1 MGKASVGRIIFLSP
15 AYIFAGD
22 FFMNKNKKDY
32 LSKTLFFQF
41 LVCVILFLLLFALK
55 YNNSQLF
62 NDLEKTFSN
71 KLEENLNI
79 EEAKSVFINITEHK
93 AESSTDNE
101 NKIDKKTTE
110 EETVYV
116 PFEEPS
122 LNAEIIAS
130 GGRDIKVSS
139 NDDIPKNVSVDDY
152 KLNQKMVLP
161 LKGKTTSE
169 FGVRTHPISGDLR
182 FHAGIDIA
190 AQTGTQIYSA
200 FDGEIIEADYDQ
212 WNGNYLKIKHDNN
225 IMTVYCHCEKLNVK
239 KGQKIRAGEVIATV
253 GSTGSSTG
261 PHLHF
266 ELRIDNVSY
275 NPEKALKEAKNAV

>member
-1 MGKASVGRIIFLSP
+1 
-15 AYIFAGD
+15 
-22 FFMNKNKKDY
+22 MNRNKQDY
-32 LSKTLFFQF
+32 LSKTLLLQF
-41 LVCVILFLLLFALK
+41 LVCLVLFGLLFALK
-55 YNNSQLF
+55 SSNSKLF
-62 NDLEKTFSN
+62 TDLVYMFSN
-71 KLEENLNI
+71 KLEDNLSI
-79 EEAKSVFINITEHK
+79 EEAQSVFSVITEIK
-93 AESSTDNE
+93 PEKSTDNTSE
-101 NKIDKKTTE
+101 TTEEAEE
-110 EETVYV
+110 EETVFV

-122 LNAEIIAS
+122 LSAEIIAS

-139 NDDIPKNVSVDDY
+139 DSDIPENVSVNSY

-190 AQTGTQIYSA
+190 APKGTNIYSA
-200 FDGEIIEADYDQ
+200 FDGEVIEADYDK
-212 WNGNYLKIKHDNN
+212 WNGNYLKINHDND

-239 KGQKIRAGEVIATV
+239 KGQKIRAGEVIASV

-266 ELRIDNVSY
+266 ELRINNVSY
-275 NPEKALKEAKNAV
+275 NPQNALEEATNAV

>member
-1 MGKASVGRIIFLSP
+1 
-15 AYIFAGD
+15 
-22 FFMNKNKKDY
+22 MNKNKKDY
-32 LSKTLFFQF
+32 LTKTLLLQF
-41 LVCVILFLLLFALK
+41 LVCLILFAFVFALK
-55 YNNSQLF
+55 SSNSKLF
-62 NDLEKTFSN
+62 TELENTFSN
-71 KLEENLNI
+71 RLEDNLSI
-79 EEAKSVFINITEHK
+79 EQAKSVFANITESETEK
-93 AESSTDNE
+93 TKE
-101 NKIDKKTTE
+101 KKKTID
-110 EETVYV
+110 ETVAEDETVFV

-122 LNAEIIAS
+122 LSAEIIAS

-139 NDDIPKNVSVDDY
+139 NEDIPKIVSVNTY

-190 AQTGTQIYSA
+190 AEKGTAIYSA
-200 FDGEIIEADYDQ
+200 FDGEVIEADYDN
-212 WNGNYLKIKHDNN
+212 WNGNYLKIQHDND

-239 KGQKIRAGEVIATV
+239 KGEKIRAGEVIATV

-266 ELRIDNVSY
+266 ELRINNISY
-275 NPEKALKEAKNAV
+275 NPEKALKGAINAD